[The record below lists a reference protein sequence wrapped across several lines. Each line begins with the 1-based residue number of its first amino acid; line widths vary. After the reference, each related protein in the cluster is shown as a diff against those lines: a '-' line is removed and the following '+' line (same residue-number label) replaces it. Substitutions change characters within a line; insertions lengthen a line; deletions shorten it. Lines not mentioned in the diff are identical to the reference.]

1 LQLLRQQN
9 IKTFKFKLIAD
20 VKMNNLHILD
30 DDVASWMALQ
40 ADCYFKILPTQAK
53 IEREVHSR
61 TVSALCFY

>member
-1 LQLLRQQN
+1 M
-9 IKTFKFKLIAD
+9 AD

-61 TVSALCFY
+61 TVSALGFY